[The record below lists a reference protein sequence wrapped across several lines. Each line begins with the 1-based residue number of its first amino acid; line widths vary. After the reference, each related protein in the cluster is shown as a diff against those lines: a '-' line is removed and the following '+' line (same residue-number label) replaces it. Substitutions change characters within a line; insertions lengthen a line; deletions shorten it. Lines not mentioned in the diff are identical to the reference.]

1 MIFCMPDGTIDYIV
15 MNGFDIF
22 KFLFVHPLHEFFKIF
37 DTYPILLR
45 VSFGLTREK
54 WDFIEILLPDDMFRN
69 EVHETIV
76 AVLKISVINIF

>member
-1 MIFCMPDGTIDYIV
+1 MIFCMPDGTVDYIV

-22 KFLFVHPLHEFFKIF
+22 KFLFVHPLHDFFKIF

-54 WDFIEILLPDDMFRN
+54 
-69 EVHETIV
+69 
-76 AVLKISVINIF
+76 